1 MVETPYYIF
10 CVNILFKC
18 FFYFNK
24 IDSVLFLYLIA
35 YLTMI
40 CSMCNKK
47 TGFVGDDWIMAVY
60 VNDVCYCGECSL
72 KKMGASSIDMN
83 GKFVKKKK
91 KNLVFME
98 EIGFGVVV
106 IKYPKIWR
114 QLVVVIVS
122 KFY

>member
-91 KNLVFME
+91 KKFSVHGRDWVWCCGNKIPKDME
-98 EIGFGVVV
+98 AVGCSYCF
-106 IKYPKIWR
+106 
-114 QLVVVIVS
+114 
-122 KFY
+122 